1 MERDDKI
8 TTHRARWT
16 SAVDLKTTQY
26 FFRTYENSAIRR
38 VDLMTMDL
46 EAKDIVKISI
56 AGDEVIAPVNP

>member
-26 FFRTYENSAIRR
+26 FLRTYENSAIRR

-46 EAKDIVKISI
+46 NAKDIVKIR
-56 AGDEVIAPVNP
+56 